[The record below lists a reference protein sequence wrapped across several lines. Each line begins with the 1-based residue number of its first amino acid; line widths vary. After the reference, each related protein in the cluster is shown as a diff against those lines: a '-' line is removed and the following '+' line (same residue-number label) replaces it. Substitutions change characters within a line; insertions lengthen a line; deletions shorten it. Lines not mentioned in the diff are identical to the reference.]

1 MAVLLKVISAEL
13 CHSILNGGTSP
24 YAVHF
29 WSIHREPSSYRLF
42 LGVFLQIWSS
52 VIISTTIPNMSDLT
66 IHISFAKCVDETIFT
81 ATFVATYFTLTIIA
95 YIPSKGLSIF
105 VIFWHIGT
113 TSFPV
118 TFQKETEITNFTG
131 LYGRLDYPAN
141 SETNLFSSSLFVL
154 YSLKHWHSSSKSFR
168 RFFFSSLL
176 KNGSTWL
183 LDVRL
188 KTNWF

>member
-1 MAVLLKVISAEL
+1 MTNLCRIFLLEFL
-13 CHSILNGGTSP
+13 YSILNGGTSFFDVYFRLIGRKSSP
-24 YAVHF
+24 YG
-29 WSIHREPSSYRLF
+29 LF
-42 LGVFLQIWSS
+42 LSIFLQITSS
-52 VIISTTIPNMSDLT
+52 VIISSSIPKISDLT
-66 IHISFAKCVDETIFT
+66 VHMYFSICMREAIFT

-183 LDVRL
+183 LDVHL
-188 KTNWF
+188 KTN